1 MLIQGNEVLKRRE
14 ERGRK
19 RWRPVRSF
27 AVSSEQKLK
36 LSKDDVF
43 NPPRHVAHS
52 FIDQSQPVMLRAPLT
67 RSRLVTCRPIGGL
80 LTSQWHAS
88 QPRYFADIRRPDQ
101 TVLPGSDSKIAS
113 PSTPAPPT
121 LPPTSTLSQPTP
133 VIPQTPPTPEEV
145 QSKIPSDNVAGVP
158 TGPGT
163 ASIASSSPPA
173 PKRKS
178 RFRRF
183 LTSLLVLSILG
194 YGGGV
199 YYSLVSDN
207 FHDFFTEYVP
217 FGEDAVAYFEEREFQ
232 KRFPKRP
239 AETKA
244 YPQIRGENKITI
256 GKRSGLSAKVAEDG
270 KESDLAKPGRHT
282 SAIEDNVKPSPA
294 PQAAPK
300 DQPKEKKTE
309 ATSAKAPAKV
319 DAAPASNPVP
329 AATSLVDHVAVPEAS
344 EPVVQS
350 TVKMLNDL
358 ITVINSDPNASKYQT
373 TIQKA
378 KEQLGDIVSNISTL
392 KQQIQ
397 HDAEQKIT
405 SAHRDFD
412 SAAKELVSR
421 LEREMQEQELRWR
434 EEYESEREK
443 ISKSYQGKLGAEI
456 ESLRKLADQRTQT
469 ALLEQQIALNREFAR
484 QVEARVEAERQGRL
498 GKLGELSSS
507 VSELEKL
514 TAEWNSVI
522 DTNLQTQHL
531 HVALD
536 AVKSAIEKYDHPTPF
551 VAELAALKEV
561 GNSNQVVNAA
571 IASIPPVAYQRGLPT
586 SAHLID
592 RFRRV
597 ASEVRK
603 AALLPEDAGVASHA
617 ASAVLSRFMFSKKG
631 EGMPEGTDVEAVLTR
646 TENLLEEGDLDGA
659 AREMNG
665 LHGWAGVLSKDWVGE
680 CRRVLE
686 TRQALEVI
694 AAEARLQ
701 SLLVE

>member
-1 MLIQGNEVLKRRE
+1 
-14 ERGRK
+14 
-19 RWRPVRSF
+19 
-27 AVSSEQKLK
+27 
-36 LSKDDVF
+36 
-43 NPPRHVAHS
+43 
-52 FIDQSQPVMLRAPLT
+52 MLRAPIL
-67 RSRLVTCRPIGGL
+67 RSRLVATRPTAGL
-80 LTSQWHAS
+80 VTSQW
-88 QPRYFADIRRPDQ
+88 QLNRPRYFADNKTPDQ
-101 TVLPGSDSKIAS
+101 TVLPGSGSRVAS
-113 PSTPAPPT
+113 SQTPPPPTLSTPAPSPT
-121 LPPTSTLSQPTP
+121 APPQVPPT
-133 VIPQTPPTPEEV
+133 PPSPEEV
-145 QSKIPSDNVAGVP
+145 QSTSKVAGVP
-158 TGPGT
+158 TGPGN
-163 ASIASSSPPA
+163 ASIASSSPP
-173 PKRKS
+173 PKKKH

-183 LTSLLVLSILG
+183 MTSLLILSILG

-217 FGEDAVAYFEEREFQ
+217 FGEDAVAYFEEREYR
-232 KRFPKRP
+232 KRFPSRP
-239 AETKA
+239 TETKS

-256 GKRSGLSAKVAEDG
+256 GKQSGLSARVAEDPT
-270 KESDLAKPGRHT
+270 KSDLAKPGRHT
-282 SAIEDNVKPSPA
+282 SAVEDNKKPMPA
-294 PQAAPK
+294 PQIKQKPDGKPESKAQGRADESNSQAPT
-300 DQPKEKKTE
+300 PP
-309 ATSAKAPAKV
+309 ATPAKP
-319 DAAPASNPVP
+319 AAPASAEP
-329 AATSLVDHVAVPEAS
+329 AAPAPKAALVDHVAVPEAS
-344 EPVVQS
+344 EPVVQT

-373 TIQKA
+373 TITKA
-378 KEQLGDIVSNISTL
+378 KEQLGEIVSSISTL

-405 SAHRDFD
+405 SAHKDFD
-412 SAAKELVSR
+412 TAAKELVSR
-421 LEREMQEQELRWR
+421 LEREMQDQELRWR

-443 ISKSYQGKLGAEI
+443 ISQSYQSKLGAELD
-456 ESLRKLADQRTQT
+456 SVRKLSEQRVQT

-484 QVEARVEAERQGRL
+484 QVESRVEAERQGRL
-498 GKLGELSSS
+498 GKLNELSSS
-507 VSELEKL
+507 VSELERL
-514 TAEWNSVI
+514 TSEWNSVI

-531 HVALD
+531 HVAID
-536 AVKSAIEKYDHPTPF
+536 AVQNAIQKYDHPTPF

-586 SAHLID
+586 PAHLID

-631 EGMPEGTDVEAVLTR
+631 EGMPEGSDVEAVLTR

-659 AREMNG
+659 AREMNS
-665 LHGWAGVLSKDWVGE
+665 LHGWAGVLSRDWVGE

-686 TRQALEVI
+686 TKQALEVI
-694 AAEARLQ
+694 STEARLQ